1 MRFINPDNGVPF
13 FSKRRR
19 RFDTDKCPHELTF
32 SCYQGYRFLERDRV
46 RRWLVDAIEDV
57 RPNWPV
63 DLWAYVF
70 MPEHVHIL
78 VAPREP
84 GVEVGRFIGSIKEKT
99 ARRAVSWLE
108 TNAPSWI
115 RRITVWEGN
124 RERRR
129 FWQPG
134 GGYDRNV
141 RNETALV
148 SMIEYIHA
156 NPVRRGLVRSPED
169 WEWSSAG
176 WYAGGRD
183 VPLAMDETLPFLTE

>member
-1 MRFINPDNGVPF
+1 
-13 FSKRRR
+13 
-19 RFDTDKCPHELTF
+19 
-32 SCYQGYRFLERDRV
+32 
-46 RRWLVDAIEDV
+46 
-57 RPNWPV
+57 
-63 DLWAYVF
+63 